1 MPTTLEDKLAA
12 LPPERRAG
20 IERRGKAIADRDR
33 ALARLRQLRKQS
45 QQQLAEKLGVQQAA
59 VSKLEK
65 KADLYVSTLRRYVE
79 AAGGRLEIVAR
90 FPDGPP
96 VRLRQFGSLAS
107 AGAEAEPSAEEPRG
121 PDPLAPGGPIA

>member
-33 ALARLRQLRKQS
+33 TLARLRQLRKQS
-45 QQQLAEKLGVQQAA
+45 QQQLAEKLGVQQTA

-96 VRLRQFGSLAS
+96 VRLRQFGSPAI
-107 AGAEAEPSAEEPRG
+107 ADAEPSAVEP
-121 PDPLAPGGPIA
+121 